1 MQLLS
6 EILQE
11 FDQLV
16 QPYSHLSNI
25 EFLITF
31 SDPLSV
37 SISKN
42 YRLKKK
48 MSFSFVTNMK

>member
-48 MSFSFVTNMK
+48 MSFSFVTNVK